1 MVTQEFKVLLVFTF
15 LSAKFVSVFQLVA
28 RLGLKILFEFS
39 TFRKHFVFISI
50 SRKVNGFFYVY
61 IDEIYAKRVILQVQ
75 HREFKDNTSSRYLMR
90 TRREP

>member
-1 MVTQEFKVLLVFTF
+1 M
-15 LSAKFVSVFQLVA
+15 
-28 RLGLKILFEFS
+28 
-39 TFRKHFVFISI
+39 
-50 SRKVNGFFYVY
+50 FFFNVY